1 MKKKH
6 IFEFKQINTNS
17 ENNKSM
23 NCFPNNCVFGETNLD
38 Y

>member
-17 ENNKSM
+17 ENKAWIA
-23 NCFPNNCVFGETNLD
+23 FQTIVFLVRQI
-38 Y
+38 